1 MKIEYLNYILE
12 VWRCG
17 SINAAAKVLYLSQS
31 GLSSIIKSVE
41 GELGYPI
48 FERGAKWHCGFA
60 SRRSLFPLCRAY
72 GVGL

>member
-41 GELGYPI
+41 GKLGYPI
-48 FERGAKWHCGFA
+48 FERGQNGIVA
-60 SRRSLFPLCRAY
+60 SPQGARFFRYA
-72 GVGL
+72 